1 MLECLAD
8 MMRKD
13 RKVLL
18 MGDFN
23 CKGVNWK
30 EMEGSGTKGSW
41 SEEMLK
47 LAMENTLDQ
56 WVEDFTRLRGEDE
69 PSMLDLVF
77 TKKAELQPIIKY
89 LSPMG
94 KSDHVL
100 MEVEIQEGTLARKGD
115 DYKKV
120 KLCEGKL

>member
-1 MLECLAD
+1 
-8 MMRKD
+8 
-13 RKVLL
+13 
-18 MGDFN
+18 
-23 CKGVNWK
+23 
-30 EMEGSGTKGSW
+30 MEGSGTEGSW

-56 WVEDFTRLRGEDE
+56 WVEGFMRLRGEDE

-77 TKKAELQPIIKY
+77 TNKPELQPIIKY

-100 MEVEIQEGTLARKGD
+100 MEVEIQEGTLARR
-115 DYKKV
+115 
-120 KLCEGKL
+120 